1 MGRPINGK
9 VLLQQLT
16 ALNPLWRAEY
26 GIETTVQMKEDT
38 VRLCSRLKGRK
49 INIDITLSSLD
60 LYDFKA
66 YLLRNYGLELALIFN
81 EQGYYCDQ
89 LDTVLKSIM
98 KKADEAKPSDFKPI
112 EAFI

>member
-1 MGRPINGK
+1 MMGRPINGK

-16 ALNPLWRAEY
+16 ALNPLWRTEY
-26 GIETTVQMKEDT
+26 GVENAVQMRGDT
-38 VRLCSRLKGRK
+38 VRLCSRRKHK

-66 YLLRNYGLELALIFN
+66 YLLRNHGLELALIYDD
-81 EQGYYCDQ
+81 QGFYCDQ
-89 LDTVLKSIM
+89 LDTIMKAIM
-98 KKADEAKPSDFKPI
+98 KKAEKAKPSDFKPM